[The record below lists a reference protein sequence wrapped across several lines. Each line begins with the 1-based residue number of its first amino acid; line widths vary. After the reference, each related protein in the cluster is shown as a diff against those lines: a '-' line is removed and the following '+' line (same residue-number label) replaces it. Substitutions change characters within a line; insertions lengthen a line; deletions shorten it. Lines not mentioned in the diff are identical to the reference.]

1 MILINLLP
9 VRAAQKKEQLRGQL
23 VILIVSLVVVLIG
36 CAGVYVS
43 LSMKMGSLQQEITRQ
58 ENESRKLQ
66 KTIGE
71 VGHIKKLQKDL
82 QGKLDVLDKL
92 KAGKTGPV
100 HLLDELSRVIPD
112 KCWLTSFK
120 DSGGTIS
127 LNGFGLSEDVVAA
140 FMRDLD
146 ASPYYRNVELNV
158 IEQTHQGSLTLQKFN
173 ITCHVETPPHV
184 SQAQ

>member
-23 VILIVSLVVVLIG
+23 VILIVSLVVVLVG

-43 LSMKMGSLQQEITRQ
+43 LSMKTSSLRQEITRQ
-58 ENESRKLQ
+58 ENESRQLQ

-82 QGKLDVLDKL
+82 QGKLDVLGKL

-100 HLLDELSRVIPD
+100 HLLDELSRVLPD

-127 LNGFGLSEDVVAA
+127 LSGFGLSEEAVAE

-158 IEQTHQGSLTLQKFN
+158 IERTNQGSLTLQKFN
-173 ITCHVETPPHV
+173 ITCHVETPPRV
-184 SQAQ
+184 SQSE